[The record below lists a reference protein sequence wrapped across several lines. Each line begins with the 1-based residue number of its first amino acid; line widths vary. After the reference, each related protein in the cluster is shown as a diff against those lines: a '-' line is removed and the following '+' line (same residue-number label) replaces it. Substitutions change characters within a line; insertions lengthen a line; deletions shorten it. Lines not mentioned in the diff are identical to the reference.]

1 MTVSS
6 AMVKDEKVGTGGLL
20 RKRRCSGP
28 TGSGAPKA
36 GAAGTSPA
44 EEISNAVTSAAT
56 RCIRCRRAGG
66 AVVQKSG
73 DQMWVGQRTGDMLA
87 DIGCRSEVVGRVIG
101 ICFLFLS
108 SRCTV
113 VLPCPS
119 PSEPPSPTPSECA
132 FRIPQPSMNQRLQGL
147 WDGVLSPGTTRRR
160 RISSSTRADY
170 ACGITCR
177 PSLPE
182 PAVPDD
188 ERWG

>member
-1 MTVSS
+1 MSLPLSVDGSPTRSS
-6 AMVKDEKVGTGGLL
+6 PGSLAQAVLPTALL
-20 RKRRCSGP
+20 SK
-28 TGSGAPKA
+28 
-36 GAAGTSPA
+36 
-44 EEISNAVTSAAT
+44 SNATMAEVSLRLYDGTLLQ
-56 RCIRCRRAGG
+56 
-66 AVVQKSG
+66 VG
-73 DQMWVGQRTGDMLA
+73 DQLWVGQRTGDMLA

-182 PAVPDD
+182 PAVPDH